1 MNTRRQERLAAEIK
15 KILSMIL
22 LDAVKDPRID
32 FSAVSVNRVD
42 LSNDLSFARIYFSIL
57 AEESR
62 REDILNALLKAKGY
76 IRTELGKHIKLR
88 HVPELDFKLDKS
100 IEQGFRIAALL
111 DEIKEVE
118 QNKKNEE

>member
-1 MNTRRQERLAAEIK
+1 MNTRRQERMSAEIK
-15 KILSMIL
+15 KIMSMIL
-22 LDAVKDPRID
+22 LDAIKDPRID

-57 AEESR
+57 ADDTRQKE
-62 REDILNALLKAKGY
+62 ILDALQKAKGY
-76 IRTELGKHIKLR
+76 IRTELGKSLKLR
-88 HVPELDFKLDKS
+88 HVPELEFKLDKS

-118 QNKKNEE
+118 QNRKHEE